1 MPWCGQTGA
10 TAGVIVFLYFYS
22 MAAPKKYRMDKTAF
36 KIQTFEEADDAMRD
50 YSNFSLKERLR
61 IYWHLTSIAY
71 KFDLDHPPR
80 MDKTVFQI
88 KNLED

>member
-1 MPWCGQTGA
+1 
-10 TAGVIVFLYFYS
+10 
-22 MAAPKKYRMDKTAF
+22 MDKTAF

-71 KFDLDHPPR
+71 KFDLDNPPR
-80 MDKTVFQI
+80 MDKTV
-88 KNLED
+88 